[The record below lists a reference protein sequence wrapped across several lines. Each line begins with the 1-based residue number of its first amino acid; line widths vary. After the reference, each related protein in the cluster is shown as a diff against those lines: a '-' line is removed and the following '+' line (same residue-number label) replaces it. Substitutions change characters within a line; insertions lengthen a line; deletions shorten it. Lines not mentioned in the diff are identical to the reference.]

1 MTSASLLQ
9 DVLRPHALGI
19 SDDKLNTKLAA
30 MSLRN
35 SPPARSRTLDDSDD
49 EIVGVVSVFS
59 LFCFGNIP
67 PRL

>member
-59 LFCFGNIP
+59 LFCFGNIL